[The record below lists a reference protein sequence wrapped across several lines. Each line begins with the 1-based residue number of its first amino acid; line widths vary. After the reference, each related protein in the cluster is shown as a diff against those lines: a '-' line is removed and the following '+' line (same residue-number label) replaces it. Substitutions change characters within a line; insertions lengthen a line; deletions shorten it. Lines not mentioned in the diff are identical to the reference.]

1 MSGDT
6 RESVRGSG
14 RVVVEV
20 EGGITVYPPQRG
32 GEPWRAV
39 FTEKGRRR
47 YREAGTEEKLAVKLA
62 KVTERLQADA
72 PHLERPGADLIAWY
86 LSPDRHPAGR
96 PWSRKHADTRRRLC
110 ARFAAPV
117 IAAVPCQDIRVA
129 DMQQVVNAAPTAG
142 EGARLRR
149 CLSAMVTAGIA
160 AGYLTSPRLREVHWQ
175 AAGRAA
181 PGPLV
186 SIAGESAQ
194 FTDAAEIPADAD
206 VARLGQALAG
216 ARHGDLHELMAS
228 TAAYS
233 GLRQGELFALTAG
246 QVAAAA
252 RVITVDRQV
261 VEVGGKLF
269 LEAPKGRKR
278 RSTVYPARTPAG
290 YPLAG
295 ENRGPRRAG
304 PGRAGRGHQPPRAD
318 VPLPP
323 RGVLAVLQLRPP
335 RPGARLPGGRV
346 ARRRR
351 YRHLDLDLDLA
362 QPAARILHGR
372 PVLLAPGGHRRV
384 LHGRARQ
391 RPRHPRQVRRRHRRH
406 PGPRPHSHQIARS
419 AATKGL
425 GLVRAGRDV
434 PVFRTTYGGTA
445 SPVRS
450 KAVEYVVKS
459 GCAARYPQA
468 IPGMTAV
475 CGTAPPTLSG
485 PGCRPPSL
493 RRRRLWPPV
502 GGRPG
507 ARAASGG
514 NLHVVAAPCAYRAPW
529 LGTSLSA
536 SSAKR
541 LSRIDPLSGY
551 ASPLSIAAVSL
562 LLAVRRSSQSIGP
575 RMSSLSSLRS
585 ISSRIA
591 PATAWASSIVRLTVT
606 IVPHL
611 PLCGLRLTGSCA
623 MR

>member
-1 MSGDT
+1 MEASAPPRPKINTNTTQPARGRAARRAAGRGKPRPSGGPARVSGDT

-39 FTEKGRRR
+39 FTENGRRR

-96 PWSRKHADTRRRLC
+96 PWSRKHADTQRRLC

-160 AGYLTSPRLREVHWQ
+160 AGYLTNPRLREVHWQ

-194 FTDAAEIPADAD
+194 FTDPAEIPADAD

-216 ARHGDLHELMAS
+216 GRRGDLGELMAN

-252 RVITVDRQV
+252 RVITVDRKV

-278 RSTVYPARTPAG
+278 RSTIYPARTPAG

-295 ENRGPRRAG
+295 KIAARAEQA
-304 PGRAGRGHQPPRAD
+304 RAERDAGTN
-318 VPLPP
+318 PLGLMFPSP
-323 RGVLAVLQLRPP
+323 RGAYWRSSNF
-335 RPGARLPGGRV
+335 
-346 ARRRR
+346 
-351 YRHLDLDLDLA
+351 D
-362 QPAARILHGR
+362 
-372 PVLLAPGGHRRV
+372 RRV
-384 LHGRARQ
+384 L
-391 RPRHPRQVRRRHRRH
+391 
-406 PGPRPHSHQIARS
+406 
-419 AATKGL
+419 
-425 GLVRAGRDV
+425 
-434 PVFRTTYGGTA
+434 
-445 SPVRS
+445 
-450 KAVEYVVKS
+450 
-459 GCAARYPQA
+459 
-468 IPGMTAV
+468 
-475 CGTAPPTLSG
+475 AP
-485 PGCRPPSL
+485 
-493 RRRRLWPPV
+493 
-502 GGRPG
+502 
-507 ARAASGG
+507 
-514 NLHVVAAPCAYRAPW
+514 AYRAAGW
-529 LGTSLSA
+529 RDADGT
-536 SSAKR
+536 
-541 LSRIDPLSGY
+541 GTWTWTWH
-551 ASPLSIAAVSL
+551 
-562 LLAVRRSSQSIGP
+562 
-575 RMSSLSSLRS
+575 SLRHVFCTAALFS
-585 ISSRIA
+585 WRLEATDVSCMAGHANVRVTLDKYVG
-591 PATAWASSIVRLTVT
+591 ATAGILDRARTAT
-606 IVPHL
+606 K
-611 PLCGLRLTGSCA
+611 
-623 MR
+623 